1 MNIRQDICV
10 LFTEYF
16 RVRAIKNDINEFRKK
31 YAKECSISDYREN
44 HIKTLGFRDKVQ
56 AAKLDEYGKYGDE
69 ALKHRSTSC
78 FYVGPE
84 KQFALQQCVNVQD
97 DGFIIRNCCSNC
109 PHFKTIQEYSV
120 TAKRLS
126 YAQEKQKDIINNYVT
141 SFVCLNRKARI
152 KVLEKI
158 QNLISYFDKEKTK

>member
-1 MNIRQDICV
+1 MNIKQDISV

-16 RVRAIKNDINEFRKK
+16 RARTIKNDMDEFRKK
-31 YAKECSISDYREN
+31 YATECSISDYWEN

-56 AAKLDEYGKYGDE
+56 TAKLDEYGKYGDE

-109 PHFKTIQEYSV
+109 PHFRTIQKYSM
-120 TAKRLS
+120 TAKALS
-126 YAQEKQKDIINNYVT
+126 EAKKEQKKIIGDYVA
-141 SFVCLNRKARI
+141 SFVCLNRKA
-152 KVLEKI
+152 LEKI
-158 QNLISYFDKEKTK
+158 KNLISYFDKEKTK